1 MIEKI
6 QNVLIKEIDNLFCIL
21 SSLLDPVFLWIYRS
35 CQKNK
40 IDMISCFAHI
50 PPLYLDAYTYHTF
63 VPDIKFGHVLLPEI
77 II

>member
-1 MIEKI
+1 
-6 QNVLIKEIDNLFCIL
+6 
-21 SSLLDPVFLWIYRS
+21 
-35 CQKNK
+35 
-40 IDMISCFAHI
+40 MISCFAHI